1 MSGTLRNENLI
12 KTEDLH
18 TYFYTERGVVRALS
32 GVNVEVKKRKILGI
46 IGESGCGKSVTA
58 LSIMQLIP
66 YPLGKIVKGKIL
78 YYSDEKEKKFVD
90 LAKINEKRMRNIR
103 GKEIAMIFQEPM
115 TSLNPVYSI
124 GDQITEAILTHE
136 NTNKKEATE
145 RAIGLLHQVRIPK
158 ARERINEYPH
168 QFSGG
173 MRQRVMIAMALSCN
187 PRLLIADEPTTALDV
202 TIQAMILKLMKQ
214 LQQQLKMSL
223 IIITHN
229 LGVIAQISDNVAVMY
244 LGQVVEF
251 ADIHTIFHNP
261 KHPYLKALLRSI
273 PYGMVKKEKRLH
285 SIKGTVPDAFS
296 LPGGCYFAPR
306 CPEAKDVCS
315 RHSPPVVDLEREHR
329 VKCWLYT

>member
-136 NTNKKEATE
+136 NTN
-145 RAIGLLHQVRIPK
+145 
-158 ARERINEYPH
+158 
-168 QFSGG
+168 
-173 MRQRVMIAMALSCN
+173 
-187 PRLLIADEPTTALDV
+187 
-202 TIQAMILKLMKQ
+202 
-214 LQQQLKMSL
+214 
-223 IIITHN
+223 
-229 LGVIAQISDNVAVMY
+229 
-244 LGQVVEF
+244 
-251 ADIHTIFHNP
+251 
-261 KHPYLKALLRSI
+261 
-273 PYGMVKKEKRLH
+273 
-285 SIKGTVPDAFS
+285 
-296 LPGGCYFAPR
+296 
-306 CPEAKDVCS
+306 
-315 RHSPPVVDLEREHR
+315 
-329 VKCWLYT
+329 